1 MRTFARMSGALAS
14 IPNAQPDTTR
24 LTSEGDIITF
34 EDPFFGGGEAIYAK
48 AAGTI
53 APLEPVVFTPV
64 FDSTEGRYVYA
75 ATVVP
80 NTANLGKAAAV
91 YMGGASIASG
101 QYGLFQVS
109 GLTPVACSAS
119 VAANT
124 LVGIAAAGRLG
135 AWATT
140 KGLSNCI
147 CAAAATTTVV
157 KKSCYIQNAGL
168 QVRVSNSEGWFVGM
182 PLTGTGMGASAKISI
197 ISNDGKIVTVDVA
210 STASGNVDVTGT
222 YNNTTIFWNVVHLNR
237 SFYQGAV

>member
-1 MRTFARMSGALAS
+1 MRTFARMTGALAS

-24 LTSEGDIITF
+24 LTSEGDIILF
-34 EDPFFGGGEAIYAK
+34 EDPFFGGGEAIYAR

-75 ATVVP
+75 ATTVP
-80 NTANLGKAAAV
+80 NTASLGKAAAV

-101 QYGLFQVS
+101 QYGLFQIT
-109 GLTPVACSAS
+109 GLTPVACNAS

-124 LVGIAAAGRLG
+124 VVGIAAAGRLG

-140 KGLSNCI
+140 KGVANCI

-157 KKSCYIQNAGL
+157 KKNSYIQNAGF
-168 QVRVSNSEGWFVGM
+168 QIRVTNSDGWFVGM
-182 PLTGTGMGASAKISI
+182 PLTGTGVGASAKILS

-222 YNNTTIFWNVVHLNR
+222 YNNGTIYWNVIHMNR
-237 SFYQGAV
+237 SFYQGAA